1 MSKKRTDAEIINETI
16 DALGLLSVSSF
27 AEKLGYSNA
36 SSIFHMMKNLGGRK
50 INDTFI
56 KRVLKRFPEVNE
68 MFLRNKSDVP
78 LNETPT
84 SISEDNV
91 NTRSYT
97 LNDLPLIMLESI
109 KHQKTANTLLRELI
123 DLMKAEKK

>member
-78 LNETPT
+78 LNDTPT
-84 SISEDNV
+84 SISQSNL
-91 NTRSYT
+91 NKASYT
-97 LNDLPLIMLESI
+97 LNDLPLIMLDSI
-109 KHQKTANTLLRELI
+109 KHQKKTNELLRELL
-123 DLMKAEKK
+123 DYFKNVEK

>member
-1 MSKKRTDAEIINETI
+1 MSEKRTDSEIINEVV
-16 DALGLLSVSSF
+16 DSLGIFSISSF
-27 AEKLGYSNA
+27 AEELGYSNA

-78 LNETPT
+78 LNDTPT
-84 SISEDNV
+84 SISQSNL
-91 NTRSYT
+91 NKASYT
-97 LNDLPLIMLESI
+97 LNDLPLIMLDSI
-109 KHQKTANTLLRELI
+109 KHQKKTNELLRELL
-123 DLMKAEKK
+123 DYFKNVEK